1 MKKGKV
7 FLELYNIE
15 EILIDK
21 LEIVD
26 LKVNEEYI
34 INTSKSQYDNDE
46 PCIII
51 RTSVIGEVY
60 NKFNKFLKEKMKEGI
75 DRIKISE
82 LPNELKESLCFEKD
96 IYEMHVEKY

>member
-1 MKKGKV
+1 MKKGKL
-7 FLELYNIE
+7 FLKLYNIE
-15 EILIDK
+15 GILIDK

-34 INTSKSQYDNDE
+34 INISKSQYDNDE

-60 NKFNKFLKEKMKEGI
+60 NKFNKFLKEKMKEGTN
-75 DRIKISE
+75 RIKISE
-82 LPNELKESLCFEKD
+82 LPNEFKESLCFEKY